1 MLTRLALAY
10 FVGLYAR
17 RRCVNGRP
25 AIKTTGDKGGDKGM
39 DRMGTK
45 MSAMVKASGVMAA
58 GAALLAGAPVLAAGA
73 SRSPAGSL
81 ADGTAV
87 EAITLKN
94 AGGVSATIL
103 TYGAML
109 QAVHVPDRAGASA
122 DVVLGYD
129 HVLQHESRPNFFGV
143 TVGRYANRIAGGR
156 FSLDGTS
163 YQLPLNDKTNS
174 LHGGGKGFDKVV
186 WKVASVQSGPSAS
199 VVLTHSSPDGDSGY
213 PGQLDAS
220 VTYSL
225 DEAGALTIVFDAR
238 TNKPTIVNM
247 TNHAIFNMAGEGA
260 PEGTL
265 NHVLTIPARAYTPVD
280 ARLIP
285 TGELRPVAG
294 TVFDFRNGRR
304 IADGI
309 RDGRDE
315 QIRFGQGYD
324 HNFALDKGLT
334 AKPEL
339 VARLED
345 TRSGRVLEVLSTE
358 PGVQFYTGNFLDG
371 TFVGK
376 GGHLYR
382 MGDGIALEPQK
393 FPDAPNQPGFVSARV
408 DPGKPYRH
416 MMIYRFS
423 VSPR

>member
-1 MLTRLALAY
+1 MQRRGKAGTAL
-10 FVGLYAR
+10 G
-17 RRCVNGRP
+17 C
-25 AIKTTGDKGGDKGM
+25 
-39 DRMGTK
+39 
-45 MSAMVKASGVMAA
+45 
-58 GAALLAGAPVLAAGA
+58 LAAMLATGTA
-73 SRSPAGSL
+73 AANAAEISRAPAGTL
-81 ADGTAV
+81 GDGTAI

-94 AGGVSATIL
+94 GHGVAATVL
-103 TYGAML
+103 TYGATL
-109 QAVHVPDRAGASA
+109 QSLVGPDRAGKPA

-129 HVLQHESRPNFFGV
+129 DLASYVDHPNYFGV

-156 FSLDGTS
+156 FALDGKS

-174 LHGGGKGFDKVV
+174 LHGGGKGFDKVA
-186 WKVASVQSGPSAS
+186 WKVVSAKSGPVATL
-199 VVLTHSSPDGDSGY
+199 VLAHTSPDGDAGY
-213 PGQLDAS
+213 PGKLDAT

-225 DEAGALTIVFDAR
+225 DETGALTIAFEAKTD
-238 TNKPTIVNM
+238 KPTIVNM
-247 TNHAIFNMAGEGA
+247 TNHAIFNLAGEGS
-260 PEGTL
+260 PEGATGHL
-265 NHVLTIPARAYTPVD
+265 LTIPAKAYTPVN
-280 ARLIP
+280 ASLIP
-285 TGELRPVAG
+285 TGELRPVGG
-294 TVFDFRNGRR
+294 TVFDFRAPRR

-334 AKPEL
+334 RSPEL

-345 TRSGRVLEVLSTE
+345 PSSGRVLEVLSTE

-376 GGHLYR
+376 QGHLYR

-393 FPDAPNQPGFVSARV
+393 FPDAPNQPGFISARV

-416 MMIYRFS
+416 VMIYRLS
-423 VSPR
+423 TTR